1 MCRLLAYVA
10 PAPTRMSEVIGE
22 GQCERFERMGRL
34 HDDGWGSM
42 WIDET
47 GARPRLVRERD
58 AASAFGDVRL
68 AHALREPPARAR
80 TFHLRLA
87 TGDLPVRLEN
97 THPFVVDGIG
107 LAHNGS
113 LLPTSLVR
121 DLLEPQFAA
130 AVQGDTDS
138 ELYLALVRQHAAS
151 APSLPDAVRSAVA
164 TLRALYPTASLNA
177 VVMDARQMIV
187 VHASTTAA
195 VPYEHFDASGLG
207 PGELPADHDERYYR
221 IGMLRTAQ
229 GALAFSSSGLDRSG
243 WLVLPDET
251 VTVVDVAT
259 TELHVQPLPDFTVS
273 APAGRLS
280 GWRPAGPATVGA
292 GTIGRRVIDRQPID
306 LETAAPERA
315 GQGRRA

>member
-10 PAPTRMSEVIGE
+10 PAPTCINEVIGD
-22 GQCERFERMGRL
+22 GQCETFQRMGRL

-42 WIDET
+42 WIGET

-68 AHALREPPARAR
+68 AHALREPLSRAR

-87 TGDLPVRLEN
+87 TGALPVRLEN

-113 LLPTSLVR
+113 FLPTELVR
-121 DLLEPQFAA
+121 DLLEPEFAA
-130 AVQGDTDS
+130 AVEGDTDS

-151 APSLPDAVRSAVA
+151 APTLPDAVRSAVA

-195 VPYEHFDASGLG
+195 VPYEHFDASGLR
-207 PGELPADHDERYYR
+207 PAELPADHNESYYR
-221 IGMLRTAQ
+221 LGMLRTPQ

-243 WLVLPDET
+243 WLMLPDET

-259 TELHVQPLPDFTVS
+259 MQVRVQPLPDFSVS
-273 APAGRLS
+273 APAGRLT
-280 GWRPAGPATVGA
+280 GWRAARPES
-292 GTIGRRVIDRQPID
+292 IGRRPIDRQPI
-306 LETAAPERA
+306 ERGTVAAEHA
-315 GQGRRA
+315 TQGQPV